1 MASHIAFPVA
11 SATAC
16 PQPRIRPVVLV
27 ALAKRF
33 GGAEVRILAIARAL
47 HGTRRYMVAVCAGS
61 RLHHFLEAEGLNAF
75 PLPYGRTDPRNF
87 YALYRLIRRE
97 GFEVVD
103 AHNPQS
109 QIWGLWAARRAR
121 VPVKVWTVHS
131 DYRTAG
137 GSGGWK
143 PRALRT
149 FIALGKRWDCR
160 FIAVSQ
166 PIVDHLRASGV
177 AGTRIILSPNASTV
191 PRVEGPA
198 GLRAALGWQTNPVVT
213 VVARL
218 DPVKGHRVLLM
229 ALAALAA
236 DKPQLRCLVVGDG
249 PERKSLRA
257 AVAHLGLGARVHF
270 TGFRADV
277 PAILRESDLFC
288 LPSLTEGLPFAVL
301 EAAQLGLPLLLTRV
315 GELPAYFRHGETA
328 RLVKPGD
335 AHALAR
341 ELRWLLEQRAEAA
354 ALARNAQRMVQA
366 RFAPERMIAETL
378 HVYDHA

>member
-149 FIALGKRWDCR
+149 FIALGKRW
-160 FIAVSQ
+160 
-166 PIVDHLRASGV
+166 
-177 AGTRIILSPNASTV
+177 
-191 PRVEGPA
+191 RVEGPA